1 MALPHEER
9 FGATMP
15 VYRSMTPLAVFGPE
29 AVGHGSKMPP
39 VEFGFGPV
47 RRARMTSFGEFV
59 LEPGARAIK
68 ITPGL
73 IARIAV
79 TDAVPVKILIPGS
92 IKFLRPAASIGTAV
106 AASFAF
112 GP

>member
-1 MALPHEER
+1 M
-9 FGATMP
+9 
-15 VYRSMTPLAVFGPE
+15 
-29 AVGHGSKMPP
+29 
-39 VEFGFGPV
+39 
-47 RRARMTSFGEFV
+47 
-59 LEPGARAIK
+59 
-68 ITPGL
+68 TPGL

-79 TDAVPVKILIPGS
+79 TDAVPVKILISGS